1 MTSVEARRTARR
13 SLDNV
18 APAASSPKY
27 NDVRPVRPHSAAR
40 TSPPYTTGGRRSSL
54 SNNLVA
60 GAGNTSPKATTPSG
74 LTRQTPRDLRRKKQS
89 HPDGDSPEGSPDA
102 QREGEG
108 HPRRHHHHHHHFEDD
123 EEGGVPLEYID
134 TTHKAPDLKP
144 SHYQTQT
151 RPGRKKRHS
160 FDPDSA
166 YDAERRAAEEQEVG
180 GGSSNLGE
188 KSEEET
194 PLEALYSVSQQV
206 MEAVQSL
213 NAANPVTIKP
223 KHLHTVDPYAA
234 AAGTHDEPGD
244 VVTMSPLH
252 AVAQPGRAN
261 MLNMFSEMKLKT
273 LKKTGGGIAGKLAT
287 VASAA
292 STSAAAAKA
301 LSPKNTVPVG
311 SHLDTYNE
319 FCFDVA
325 KLGIEIISMR
335 DVTMTRA
342 IGRGKFAAVY
352 EAQLRTLAKNTT
364 TGTTLNSTGTL
375 FIGPI
380 SIHHRSYNEHSETV
394 ALKLAQFEGNDPYF
408 ALNGGVTPE
417 DTPEGSG
424 LKPPS
429 LPPLSSILEFQR
441 ELHALRELA
450 GHKNIVKVRGCS
462 ISPLAVAME
471 LVEFGNLHTNMCSD
485 EWQTETSLRDRVSFM
500 LDICDGLA
508 HMHSHMFVHRDIK
521 VSDRQ

>member
-1 MTSVEARRTARR
+1 
-13 SLDNV
+13 
-18 APAASSPKY
+18 
-27 NDVRPVRPHSAAR
+27 
-40 TSPPYTTGGRRSSL
+40 
-54 SNNLVA
+54 
-60 GAGNTSPKATTPSG
+60 
-74 LTRQTPRDLRRKKQS
+74 
-89 HPDGDSPEGSPDA
+89 
-102 QREGEG
+102 
-108 HPRRHHHHHHHFEDD
+108 
-123 EEGGVPLEYID
+123 
-134 TTHKAPDLKP
+134 
-144 SHYQTQT
+144 
-151 RPGRKKRHS
+151 
-160 FDPDSA
+160 
-166 YDAERRAAEEQEVG
+166 
-180 GGSSNLGE
+180 
-188 KSEEET
+188 
-194 PLEALYSVSQQV
+194 
-206 MEAVQSL
+206 
-213 NAANPVTIKP
+213 
-223 KHLHTVDPYAA
+223 
-234 AAGTHDEPGD
+234 
-244 VVTMSPLH
+244 MSPLH

-364 TGTTLNSTGTL
+364 TGATLNSTGTL

-408 ALNGGVTPE
+408 APNGGVTPE

-485 EWQTETSLRDRVSFM
+485 EWQTETSLGDRISFM

-521 VSDRQ
+521 PHNILLGVSYPDGHTICKIADLGTAVKLKTSSDLLTEQIGTTGYSAPEIFSTKGYSFPVDVFACGVLFWELLGTSRAMRDNVLMGRDPYEAVEMMEAGVRPVFQASADYHSRPELRAAIDKAWATSPEDRPTITALRALVAACPPI